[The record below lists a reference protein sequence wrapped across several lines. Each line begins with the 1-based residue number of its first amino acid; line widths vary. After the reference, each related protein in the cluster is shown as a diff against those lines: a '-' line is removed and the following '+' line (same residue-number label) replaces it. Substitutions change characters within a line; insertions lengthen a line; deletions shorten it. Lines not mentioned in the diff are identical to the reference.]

1 MLNTGFNPNCLD
13 LGMACLQGAGDVRD
27 RPRGWSLAH
36 LAAAL
41 GRAAALAVL
50 LSHGA
55 SAAGQGSMSTSCT
68 SDCWHRR

>member
-1 MLNTGFNPNCLD
+1 
-13 LGMACLQGAGDVRD
+13 MAWLQGAGDVQD

-41 GRAAALAVL
+41 GRAAALGVL

-55 SAAGQGSMSTSCT
+55 PAAGWGSILCAYACISVMLTKLQ
-68 SDCWHRR
+68 

>member
-1 MLNTGFNPNCLD
+1 
-13 LGMACLQGAGDVRD
+13 MACLQGAGDVRD

-41 GRAAALAVL
+41 GRAAALGVL

-55 SAAGQGSMSTSCT
+55 PAAGWGSMTASAQMRAQAWS
-68 SDCWHRR
+68 WIV